1 MCNFVFSFSIGMLQ
15 RLFLVFILFHVAA
28 FVSDLLFYVI
38 RSKRLGYMRFLLD
51 LDLWLLL
58 LLLASMT
65 VSYVINGC
73 VFGFINII
81 S

>member
-1 MCNFVFSFSIGMLQ
+1 MCNFVFSFSIEMLQ

-28 FVSDLLFYVI
+28 FVSDLLFYVL

-58 LLLASMT
+58 LLLAAMT

>member
-1 MCNFVFSFSIGMLQ
+1 MCNFVFSFSISMLQ

-28 FVSDLLFYVI
+28 FVSDLLFYVL
-38 RSKRLGYMRFLLD
+38 RSKRLGYMSFLLD

-58 LLLASMT
+58 LLLAAMT